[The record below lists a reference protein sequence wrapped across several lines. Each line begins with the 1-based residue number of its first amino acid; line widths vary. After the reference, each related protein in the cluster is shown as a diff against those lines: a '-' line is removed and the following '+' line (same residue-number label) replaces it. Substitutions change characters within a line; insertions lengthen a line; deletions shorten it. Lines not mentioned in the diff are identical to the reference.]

1 MNNKIVALSTL
12 FICMYVYIYN
22 LKYKW
27 SKYTNQ
33 NIWQNQSNIVK
44 LTDKIKKEEKIKK
57 QTHNPMKK
65 LAEDLNRDSSKE
77 DIQMANRH
85 LKDVQ
90 YL

>member
-33 NIWQNQSNIVK
+33 NIWQNQYNIVK
-44 LTDKIKKEEKIKK
+44 LKDKIK
-57 QTHNPMKK
+57 
-65 LAEDLNRDSSKE
+65 LN
-77 DIQMANRH
+77 
-85 LKDVQ
+85 
-90 YL
+90 

>member
-1 MNNKIVALSTL
+1 
-12 FICMYVYIYN
+12 
-22 LKYKW
+22 
-27 SKYTNQ
+27 
-33 NIWQNQSNIVK
+33 
-44 LTDKIKKEEKIKK
+44 
-57 QTHNPMKK
+57 MKK